1 MSTTTLG
8 ALLYG
13 FFEHD
18 LKTQKGVRAA
28 TIKSYRDALRLFL
41 LFVARERKVQL
52 STLHP
57 EDLTAVR
64 VRRFL
69 TFLEQ
74 ERHNQVHSRNQRLA
88 ALKTFFNFL
97 ATQAPEHFVEAE
109 AVMGIPVKRSPPP
122 ATVFLVRE
130 EMQGLFTVLPTTGP
144 LALRDRALLLFL
156 YNTGARAQEV
166 ADLRQGHLELD
177 RRRVRLHGK
186 GDKWRLCPLW
196 EETVRLLELLMQP
209 RTDAAA
215 DSAVFISQRGQALT
229 RFGIYKIV
237 RRHTRGL
244 DKRGQDGRP
253 VSISPHVLRHSAAVG
268 LLEAGVDVN
277 VIRAWLGHVSLE
289 TTNRYAEITIAMK
302 AAAMQACEPS
312 TGTPAVEAGFPTRR
326 RWRDDAALLE
336 WLQSL

>member
-8 ALLYG
+8 ALLYA

-18 LKTQKGVRAA
+18 LKTQKGVREA

-41 LFVARERKVQL
+41 LFVARSRKVKL
-52 STLHP
+52 TALHL
-57 EDLTAVR
+57 EDLTAAR
-64 VRRFL
+64 VRQFL

-88 ALKTFFNFL
+88 ALKTFFDFL
-97 ATQAPEHFVEAE
+97 ATQAPEQFAEAE
-109 AVMGIPVKRSPPP
+109 AVMAIPAKRSPPP
-122 ATVFLVRE
+122 PTVFLERE
-130 EMQGLFTVLPTTGP
+130 EMQALFAGLPTTGP
-144 LALRDRALLLFL
+144 QALRDRTLLLFL

-166 ADLRQGHLELD
+166 ADLSRGHLDLA

-196 EETVRLLELLMQP
+196 EDTVLLLEQLLQQHA
-209 RTDAAA
+209 DAGA
-215 DSAVFISQRGQALT
+215 DSAVFRSQRGLALT

-244 DKRGQDGRP
+244 DKRGHDGQP
-253 VSISPHVLRHSAAVG
+253 VSVSPHVLRHTAAVG
-268 LLEAGVDVN
+268 LLEAGVEVN
-277 VIRAWLGHVSLE
+277 VIRAWLGHASLE
-289 TTNRYAEITIAMK
+289 TTNRYAEINIAMK
-302 AAAMQACEPS
+302 AAAMQACEPPTS
-312 TGTPAVEAGFPTRR
+312 AAEPGFPCKR
-326 RWRDDAALLE
+326 RWRDDAALLD